1 MDDVER
7 VDLDDTSREV
17 IQRCAWPPKLHRVC
31 HIPASPHQLT
41 DLSSPRLR
49 RLVEEKRKLLQ
60 AAAPRISLQDYLDK
74 GQSALQQN
82 VDLMRDAAET
92 APPPVAW
99 GEPAADQQPGLAAAA
114 MAVAAQEGAPW
125 VGKEQASTSGLDGAS
140 GPSSRPQQP
149 PPTQQQ
155 QPAAPPSSAPSPSL
169 SQPPAPQQPSQLS
182 CAGSASGAPMLHRSS
197 EAAQLR
203 AQRLQQELKRREL
216 AECTFTPKINKRE
229 PLGPA
234 AQDAFVERAQQW
246 RDKRDAEQEAKR
258 KQREQQTMEA
268 CTFKPTLAPRP
279 PPAAD
284 APAAG
289 APTAAADADGGAAT
303 ERASRAEK
311 GVIDRLYQ
319 PNARQALEE
328 KERLVREQKRAAE
341 EAECS
346 FKPRTNRPSRNN
358 LATTDV
364 QPRYRTGASPV
375 PQRPKPLP
383 TGAEHCTFSP
393 RVNRVPTRLSREA
406 AEYLDGNVIS
416 RLSRHAPAS
425 PRADASQLLSSA
437 SEGGGRTMRRSAS
450 APRERMTTPRGG
462 DGLEAGGS
470 RAGNPGRS
478 AIPDSFHER
487 QQRFLEQKLLS
498 ESARQSAAAAAANQ
512 APTLSRGSRKLS
524 AAQAATPFL
533 QRMADNSEKHKAEQ
547 VKSRAGETLPSNEA
561 SDCTFAPNIT
571 QTAKARRARTAGELS
586 LGDLQKKEAA
596 AEKRRQQKEREAE
609 GYSFRPTINV
619 VPGVESRLK
628 VTSEPESYIAR
639 VQQHMRLKDKVTECV
654 RQAEEEKEMRE
665 CTFHPQTHDAPAYV
679 TRIAKSMALAKAGR
693 APAPPEKPGWR

>member
-1 MDDVER
+1 MEDVER

-17 IQRCAWPPKLHRVC
+17 IQRCALDRLSVC
-31 HIPASPHQLT
+31 HNPSSPHQLNA
-41 DLSSPRLR
+41 LSPCPC

-60 AAAPRISLQDYLDK
+60 AAAPRISLQDYLEG
-74 GQSALQQN
+74 GQSVLQQN

-99 GEPAADQQPGLAAAA
+99 GEPAADQPQGLAAAA
-114 MAVAAQEGAPW
+114 MAVAAQEGAAW
-125 VGKEQASTSGLDGAS
+125 VDKAAPPQDVAPGPDGS
-140 GPSSRPQQP
+140 LEPPSRPQQP
-149 PPTQQQ
+149 PPKQQS
-155 QPAAPPSSAPSPSL
+155 APPSSAPSPSL
-169 SQPPAPQQPSQLS
+169 SQPPAPQQQSQLS
-182 CAGSASGAPMLHRSS
+182 CAGSSASGAPMLHRSS

-216 AECTFTPKINKRE
+216 AECTFKPKINKRE

-234 AQDAFVERAQQW
+234 AQDTFVERSKQW

-258 KQREQQTMEA
+258 KQREQETMEA

-279 PPAAD
+279 PAAAATAD
-284 APAAG
+284 APTG
-289 APTAAADADGGAAT
+289 AAAEAEGGAASERAA

-328 KERLVREQKRAAE
+328 KERLAREQKRAAE

-346 FKPRTNRPSRNN
+346 FKPQTNRPSRNN

-364 QPRYRTGASPV
+364 QPRYRTGASPI

-383 TGAEHCTFSP
+383 TGTEHCTFSP

-406 AEYLDGNVIS
+406 AEYLDGDVIS
-416 RLSRHAPAS
+416 RLSRHTPAS
-425 PRADASQLLSSA
+425 PRADASLLSSA
-437 SEGGGRTMRRSAS
+437 SDGGRMMRRSAS
-450 APRERMTTPRGG
+450 APRERMMTPRG
-462 DGLEAGGS
+462 DGGGSEAGGS
-470 RAGNPGRS
+470 RAG
-478 AIPDSFHER
+478 AAWDSFHER
-487 QQRFLEQKLLS
+487 QQRFKERKQLA

-512 APTLSRGSRKLS
+512 PPAISRGSRKLS
-524 AAQAATPFL
+524 AAQASTPFL

-547 VKSRAGETLPSNEA
+547 AKSRAGEALPSHEA

-571 QTAKARRARTAGELS
+571 QTARARRARTAGEMS
-586 LGDLQKKEAA
+586 LGDQQKKEAA
-596 AEKRRQQKEREAE
+596 AEKRREQKEREEEAHT
-609 GYSFRPTINV
+609 FRPTINV

-654 RQAEEEKEMRE
+654 RQAEEEKQMRE

-693 APAPPEKPGWR
+693 PPAPPEKPGWR